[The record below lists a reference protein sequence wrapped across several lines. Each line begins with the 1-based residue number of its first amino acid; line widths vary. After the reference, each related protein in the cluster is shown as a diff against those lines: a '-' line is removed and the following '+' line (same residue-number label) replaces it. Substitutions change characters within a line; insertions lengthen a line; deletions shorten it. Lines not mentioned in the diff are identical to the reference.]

1 MLDIKG
7 MHMLRS
13 KSDLREDLG
22 PEYVED
28 ILSRSLKIQEDP
40 LIRETDTIK
49 TCETLQTFDSGM
61 ITFTK
66 APFGTW

>member
-1 MLDIKG
+1 M
-7 MHMLRS
+7 
-13 KSDLREDLG
+13 
-22 PEYVED
+22 ED